1 MLRLALVL
9 KGCNFITP
17 LALNQQFRIA
27 LFLHFITHYAMLKQP
42 WSVFGGPKI
51 ALCKH
56 LVHFVYSS
64 AICLHSRPGVFGL
77 IHGVANPTGIA
88 LIIILTIMV
97 ICSMDFVRRSGYFQV
112 FYFTHL
118 LYYCYIIL
126 LILHAPHFWR
136 WCIVFAFIFL
146 LEKLYRQLKTTM
158 GVGHSYISDAKT
170 LASRL
175 VWMDLGITYPKI
187 KFWKFHGK
195 LNRVVLHFLPSVR
208 SSTLKYHQICA
219 KISQKMKKHLVW
231 LFLKPFFGWFRVLA
245 ALFKINTYM

>member
-1 MLRLALVL
+1 
-9 KGCNFITP
+9 
-17 LALNQQFRIA
+17 
-27 LFLHFITHYAMLKQP
+27 MLKQP

-175 VWMDLGITYPKI
+175 VRWIWVKPKNQVLEVP
-187 KFWKFHGK
+187 WKIEQGFSSFFAFGS
-195 LNRVVLHFLPSVR
+195 LLHFEISSNLCKNLPKNEEKSFV
-208 SSTLKYHQICA
+208 YY
-219 KISQKMKKHLVW
+219 
-231 LFLKPFFGWFRVLA
+231 PFFG
-245 ALFKINTYM
+245 